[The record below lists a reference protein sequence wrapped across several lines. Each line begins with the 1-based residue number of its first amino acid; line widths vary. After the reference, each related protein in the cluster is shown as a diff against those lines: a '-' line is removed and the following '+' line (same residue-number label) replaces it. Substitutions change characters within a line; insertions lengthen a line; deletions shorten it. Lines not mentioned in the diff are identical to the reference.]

1 MNSRPGARTAP
12 YVWFALVAAAFGAWL
27 LAPVLAPFA
36 LAALLAYLLAPAVE
50 VLARRGLPRPL
61 AASALL
67 FVALAALS
75 ALALVLVPTFLREF
89 ARLAER
95 LPGFVERM
103 NELLVPWLRQ
113 HLGVEV
119 ALDADAV
126 RVLAARLVSGREE
139 AIVGLVGALGQ
150 RGLAFAAT
158 LLNLLLVPLVL
169 YYLLRDWN
177 TLLERLE
184 ALVPRPWHARVIA
197 FAREADA
204 ALAGFLRGQL
214 LVVAVMMLYYPL
226 ALGLAGL
233 EFALS
238 VGLVTG
244 LLVVI
249 PYVGALVGLALATL
263 AALAQ
268 FGPGSG
274 LLWVWAAFAIGQ
286 TLEGWILVPKILGQR
301 IGLHPVVA
309 IFALVAFG
317 ELLGVFGVLVAL
329 PAAAV
334 FIVALR
340 QLERAYRAGA
350 FYRGDG

>member
-1 MNSRPGARTAP
+1 
-12 YVWFALVAAAFGAWL
+12 
-27 LAPVLAPFA
+27 
-36 LAALLAYLLAPAVE
+36 
-50 VLARRGLPRPL
+50 
-61 AASALL
+61 
-67 FVALAALS
+67 
-75 ALALVLVPTFLREF
+75 
-89 ARLAER
+89 

-139 AIVGLVGALGQ
+139 AIVGLVGALGR